1 MKLLKERANA
11 RPGLQEDGTM
21 RTTISAAAIL
31 AAFSLAGVASA
42 QATSSIDA
50 SPNNITIRGGVALPV
65 DKSLSNVSNTFTDIG
80 IEYLFNNS
88 LIKGGETYLS
98 VDGFF
103 KDFKGVTAY
112 PVAIN
117 QRFYTGNNPQ
127 GRRSYYFIG
136 VGLTWTD
143 VSDQTNNAISAR
155 GGIGTELGP
164 NIIAELTGYI
174 SDVAGGTRAN
184 AVTINL
190 GYRF

>member
-1 MKLLKERANA
+1 
-11 RPGLQEDGTM
+11 M
-21 RTTISAAAIL
+21 RKIIL
-31 AAFSLAGVASA
+31 AGATLTAISVSAIAGA
-42 QATSSIDA
+42 QSQTMIDT

-65 DKSLSNVSNTFTDIG
+65 DQSLSNVSNTFIDIG
-80 IEYLFNNS
+80 VEYLFNAS
-88 LIKGGETYLS
+88 LVKGGETYLS

-103 KDFKGVTAY
+103 NNFNGVTAY

-117 QRFYTGNNPQ
+117 QRFFTGTNPA

-136 VGLTWTD
+136 LGVTWTD
-143 VSDQTNNAISAR
+143 VSDKTYNAVSAR
-155 GGIGTELGP
+155 GGIGIELGQ

-174 SDVAGGTRAN
+174 SNSAGGTRAN

>member
-1 MKLLKERANA
+1 
-11 RPGLQEDGTM
+11 M

-31 AAFSLAGVASA
+31 AAFSLAGVANA

-50 SPNNITIRGGVALPV
+50 SPNNITVRVGVALPI
-65 DKSLSNVSNTFTDIG
+65 DQSLSNVSNTFSNIG
-80 IEYLFNNS
+80 VEYLFNNS

-98 VDGFF
+98 IDGFF
-103 KDFKGVTAY
+103 KDFNGVTAY

-117 QRFYTGNNPQ
+117 QRIYTGSNPQ
-127 GRRSYYFIG
+127 GRRSYYFFG

-143 VSDQTNNAISAR
+143 VSNTTNNAISAR

-184 AVTINL
+184 AVAINL